1 VNLRAISTYEAATTA
16 NRGVVTIMVYPTIRR
31 ASEMTKALARPR
43 VLDNE
48 LTKKAAAR
56 NPRALQRNTVE
67 TVL

>member
-1 VNLRAISTYEAATTA
+1 
-16 NRGVVTIMVYPTIRR
+16 
-31 ASEMTKALARPR
+31 MTRALARPR

-56 NPRALQRNTVE
+56 KPSALQRKTVE